1 MNKVSGP
8 SEAYL
13 YKILRSIKYNG
24 FFIIISILFPLL
36 FIKMDAGRELFI
48 QLADSDQWYNNS
60 LIAAAFHCL
69 SLSMWCFPA
78 FAVSLFIFLTHS
90 NKGNRQRYTDELARA
105 YLNDDEGKSISR
117 FWASIPFILFN
128 ITLLTIQFGKWWGIG
143 LLAVLIIYAILDKLY
158 KLSYKLKGITGKPL
172 NRFMVKYEWAVYLVL
187 LLFYFL
193 VPLLLKALP
202 RPVLKGSLSGF
213 YLFSMILVF
222 WHQFLLDTEAK
233 DLHAAPDDPKV
244 KAKEFRTDQRRH
256 CLLMGLLAIIII
268 LLYLFMSYSLL
279 PLISPVFVSICIS
292 SMLIMGFELFISTQ
306 LVLTRIANDN
316 EHKLR
321 YKVYEV
327 VVIIFCIGMFY
338 SYFAHSINKGN
349 IRTEQV
355 LESGKIPGD
364 YKQYPLDSFFTT
376 WYNDRLGDSN
386 IYKPGDSNHVVYLIS
401 GQGGGSRAGA
411 RFLMA
416 MKYLEQID
424 SHIYQKTFSISAVS
438 GSITGAN
445 MYIASK
451 QFNLLNHTGF
461 LLQNDPNDPKQRDSV
476 DQVLNRDPILTFVK
490 DIYSKNYLSSGI
502 LGITL
507 SDYFIDGIR
516 CNLGNSNRDR
526 NFYFQNEEI
535 TSFVQSAAFQN
546 KYPHKDSIDLAK
558 QYFLNDYLYN
568 YRDTQKTDIPVFLI
582 NTTII
587 ETGRKAIFS
596 PIRLNTFS
604 IFEDVYNNFRE
615 CGFNRFNALPLITCV
630 NQGQA
635 FPLLNTYNHIHG
647 TGRLGDGGLYENSGT
662 ETTQELYE
670 KLFALVQSKKEK
682 IGKIKLV
689 CITILNS
696 PIRNEALASSSNSYL
711 GTLQFAMA
719 NPFKGRERTA
729 IERLNNFLN
738 PKVNGNH
745 PILQPKNSY
754 SLTRALSKQTI
765 NEMYLDLINNRDFIS
780 AFTNTLRRVA
790 NTDNSG
796 GGNGLATSQ
805 NEIHDITSVVVDTP
819 ANITSPDDNQGK
831 IAAYVF
837 VQTTAAL
844 KDYIGHIHTSLKNN
858 VIKVYKEEIINQNY
872 SNLVRYF
879 NPEDAANAYRICDQ
893 LNKDKSP
900 INTRFIVQ
908 DLSKS
913 FPNIPKGQIEV
924 WIGKP

>member
-1 MNKVSGP
+1 MTNVSNQQD
-8 SEAYL
+8 AYL

-24 FFIIISILFPLL
+24 VFIIISVLFPLL

-48 QLADSDQWYNNS
+48 QLTDKDQWYNNS
-60 LIAAAFHCL
+60 LIVAAFHFL

-78 FAVSLFIFLTHS
+78 FAVSLFIFFTHS
-90 NKGNRQRYTDELARA
+90 NKGNRQFYADELAKT
-105 YLNDDEGKSISR
+105 YLNDKDGKSISR
-117 FWASIPFILFN
+117 FWASIPFILLN
-128 ITLLTIQFGKWWGIG
+128 ITLVTIQFGKWWGIG
-143 LLAVLIIYAILDKLY
+143 LLAVLIVYATLDKVY
-158 KLSYKLKGITGKPL
+158 KLSYRLKGITGNPL
-172 NRFMVKYEWAVYLVL
+172 NRFMVKYEWAVYLIL
-187 LLFYFL
+187 LLFYVLIPF
-193 VPLLLKALP
+193 LLKGLP
-202 RPVLKGSLSGF
+202 APVLKWSLAGF
-213 YLFSMILVF
+213 YLLSMILVF
-222 WHQFLLDTEAK
+222 WHQFLLDTT
-233 DLHAAPDDPKV
+233 LTTPHAAADDPKV
-244 KAKEFRTDQRRH
+244 KAKEFRTDRRRH
-256 CLLMGLLAIIII
+256 CLLMVLLIIIIII
-268 LLYLFMSYSLL
+268 LYILMCYSLL
-279 PLISPVFVSICIS
+279 PLISPIFVSICIS
-292 SMLIMGFELFISTQ
+292 SILIIGFELFISTQ

-316 EHKLR
+316 ENKLR

-327 VVIIFCIGMFY
+327 VVIIFCIGMIY

-364 YKQYPLDSFFTT
+364 YKQYALDTFFTK
-376 WYNDRLGDSN
+376 WYEDRQGDSN

-411 RFLMA
+411 WFLMA

-424 SHIYQKTFSISAVS
+424 PDIYQKTFSISAVS

-451 QFNLLNHTGF
+451 QFNLLNNEGF
-461 LLQNDPNDPKQRDSV
+461 LLKNDPNDPKQRDSV
-476 DQVLNRDPILTFVK
+476 EQVLNKDPILTFVK

-502 LGITL
+502 FGLTL

-526 NFYFQNEEI
+526 NFHFQNEEI
-535 TSFVQSAAFQN
+535 NSFLQSAALKNRYQN
-546 KYPHKDSIDLAK
+546 KDSIDLAK

-568 YRDTQKTDIPVFLI
+568 YRDTQKTDIPIFLI

-596 PIRLNTFS
+596 PIRLSTFS
-604 IFEDVYNNFRE
+604 MFEDVYDNFRE
-615 CGFNRFNALPLITCV
+615 CGINRFKALPLITCV

-670 KLFALVQSKKEK
+670 KLLQLVKSDTIKL
-682 IGKIKLV
+682 GKIKLV
-689 CITILNS
+689 CITILNN
-696 PIRNEALASSSNSYL
+696 PIRNEELTSSSNSYL
-711 GTLQFAMA
+711 GTLQFAIA

-738 PKVNGNH
+738 PKINGNH

-765 NEMYLDLINNRDFIS
+765 NEMYLDLINSRDFIS
-780 AFTNTLRRVA
+780 AFKNTLRRAA
-790 NTDNSG
+790 NIETSG
-796 GGNGLATSQ
+796 GGNGLTTSQ
-805 NEIHDITSVVVDTP
+805 NEIHSVDSAAV
-819 ANITSPDDNQGK
+819 NIPTKKTSPDNKNGQ

-837 VQTTAAL
+837 VQTTSAL
-844 KDYIGHIHTSLKNN
+844 KEHVANINTLLKDN
-858 VIKVYKEEIINQNY
+858 VLKVYQEEIINQDYN
-872 SNLVRYF
+872 NLVRYF
-879 NPEDAANAYRICDQ
+879 NQEDAANAYRICEQ
-893 LNKDKSP
+893 LNNESDL
-900 INTRFIVQ
+900 NTRFTVQ
-908 DLSKS
+908 DLSQS

-924 WIGKP
+924 WVGKP